1 MRKVLQVNI
10 RLSEGGAAGVAR
22 TLADELR
29 DLGVES
35 PFAYGYGKRGG
46 PSPLEEEYVGLRMT
60 PMPVAALNK
69 VTYGLIG
76 RESNMFSPRLW
87 ADFMREVEAS
97 DVVHL
102 HAIHSYFV
110 STERLLNSL
119 VSAGKPVVW
128 TLHDQWIMTG
138 RCAQPGD
145 CRRWETG
152 CKACPNLQA
161 YPPAVYDHAGKR
173 WRERY
178 AAVSRLQ
185 AEVPTAIVACADWLG
200 EEANKAGL
208 KNVKVIKNSVDR
220 EFWNA
225 AKSAGAPKEG
235 PIRNLFMCRDLRD
248 KLKVNWP
255 LLNRISR
262 IQDQKLTIVGDYP
275 EQIPIEAVQ
284 KPAIMNR
291 TDLALEMSSHHRL
304 IFTSA
309 VDYFPLTIA
318 EALSAGLEV
327 LALDSLAAREFE
339 RHPRVRIAADEDNL
353 VSLAQNQVGRI
364 HTSDSSSDSDFF
376 DPKRMT
382 LEYVDVY
389 RSLLRP

>member
-29 DLGVES
+29 HLGIES

-46 PSPLEEEYVGLRMT
+46 SSPLEEEYAGVRMT

-69 VTYGLIG
+69 VSYGLIG
-76 RESNMFSPRLW
+76 RESPLFSPRLW
-87 ADFMREVEAS
+87 SNFMREVESA

-102 HAIHSYFV
+102 HAIHSYLV
-110 STERLLNSL
+110 STERLLDSL
-119 VSAGKPVVW
+119 VGAGKPVVW

-138 RCAQPGD
+138 RCAQPGN

-152 CKACPNLQA
+152 CGTCPNLQA
-161 YPPAVYDHAGKR
+161 YPPAVFDHAAQR
-173 WRERY
+173 WQERY

-185 AEVPTAIVACADWLG
+185 AGVPTAIVACADWLG
-200 EEANKAGL
+200 REATKAGL
-208 KNVKVIKNSVDR
+208 KNVQVIKNSVDR

-225 AKSAGAPKEG
+225 ARTTDAVVEG
-235 PIRNLFMCRDLRD
+235 SIRNLFMCRDLRD

-255 LLNRISR
+255 LLNRIAR
-262 IQDQKLTIVGDYP
+262 IKNQQLTIVGNNP
-275 EQIPIEAVQ
+275 ELMPTQAIH

-291 TDLALEMSSHHRL
+291 SDLAREMSSHHRL
-304 IFTSA
+304 IFTST

-318 EALSAGLEV
+318 EALTAGLEV

-339 RHPRVRIAADEDNL
+339 GHPKVKIAVDEDEL
-353 VSLAQNQVGRI
+353 ISLAHDQGSVRTERS
-364 HTSDSSSDSDFF
+364 TSGSAFF

-382 LEYVDVY
+382 GEYVDVY
-389 RSLLRP
+389 RSLTRP